1 MIVHKPVFTWPK
13 RLKHVTI
20 KHAFMHDHIQ
30 WKDISVDYIPT
41 NKNLTDFLT
50 KHIASPKLKCDKERL
65 DLSFRG

>member
-41 NKNLTDFLT
+41 NKNLADFLT
-50 KHIASPKLKCDKERL
+50 KHIAGPKLKRDKLTL
-65 DLSFRG
+65 DLVCWI